1 MTVHIVQ
8 LARGEQHP
16 VEADHCVVHPS
27 GALMFGN
34 GAANSVEV
42 VLAFAPHEWRNVQ
55 PMPPQPPRR
64 LGTHRRAD
72 IAIARRSRRVQPCG
86 PGCSRSF

>member
-55 PMPPQPPRR
+55 PMPPQPPAPPRA
-64 LGTHRRAD
+64 TRRA
-72 IAIARRSRRVQPCG
+72 AARKKK
-86 PGCSRSF
+86 